1 MPKILVIHGPNLNL
15 LGKRKPEVYGSLTLE
30 EINKRI
36 KEFAYKHNIEIEIL
50 QSNHEGE
57 IINAIHNSATYLGI
71 VINPGG
77 YTHTSVAIRD
87 AIEAIGIRTVEV
99 HVSNIYGR
107 EEFRQKSL
115 IAPVCAGQISGLG
128 WTGYLLA
135 IEYLLQT
142 SEV

>member
-1 MPKILVIHGPNLNL
+1 MQKILVIHGPNLNL
-15 LGKRKPEVYGSLTLE
+15 LGKRKPEVYGSLNLE
-30 EINKRI
+30 EINKII
-36 KEFAYKHNIEIEIL
+36 KEFVRKHNIEVEIT

-57 IINAIHNSATYLGI
+57 IIDAIHNSAKYLGI

-87 AIEAIGIRTVEV
+87 AIEAIDVRAVEV
-99 HVSNIYGR
+99 HLSNIYGR
-107 EEFRQKSL
+107 EGFRQKSL
-115 IAPVCAGQISGLG
+115 IAPVCAGQITGLG

-135 IEYLLQT
+135 IEYLLKT